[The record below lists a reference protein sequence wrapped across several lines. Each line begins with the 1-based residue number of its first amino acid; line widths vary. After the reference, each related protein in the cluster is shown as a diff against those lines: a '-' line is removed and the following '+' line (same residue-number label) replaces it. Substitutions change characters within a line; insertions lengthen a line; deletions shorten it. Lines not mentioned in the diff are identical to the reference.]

1 MKKKGDLS
9 MNMIIIAAISLLV
22 LAIIAYL
29 IFGASDNVNKG
40 TGCEGVGGTC
50 DTVCNPPHPIHNVAL
65 DNSCKNSNSGGDKC
79 CMGIS
84 KSNS

>member
-29 IFGASDNVNKG
+29 IFGASGNIKDGTSCSGECVSKG
-40 TGCEGVGGTC
+40 SGCPSKFPVPAT
-50 DTVCNPPHPIHNVAL
+50 
-65 DNSCKNSNSGGDKC
+65 
-79 CMGIS
+79 GIS
-84 KSNS
+84 CDDGEVCCISLGTSDN